1 MKREGI
7 EGETMRK
14 KHQNSRGFTLIAAL
28 LLTVLLS
35 GMAVGLLYM
44 VSSEVRMGG
53 NDLEGNMA
61 YYAAEAQIENLTS
74 QLSQLYQS
82 SQSPTAASITAL
94 ASSNNW
100 ANVVPGSNI
109 ANVSYN
115 SPAGIPMITWPATQT
130 NGTTCPNAPNPCGSW
145 DIVGAGS
152 DQGMV
157 ATLIPFTLT
166 VTATRQAGTGQNSS

>member
-1 MKREGI
+1 MPMKSAGSFGGRIMG
-7 EGETMRK
+7 K
-14 KHQNSRGFTLIAAL
+14 SQHDSRGFTLIAAL

-35 GMAVGLLYM
+35 GVAVGLLYM
-44 VSSEVRMGG
+44 VSNEVRMGG
-53 NDLEGNMA
+53 NDLEGNLA

-82 SQSPTAASITAL
+82 SQSPTAASINAL
-94 ASSNNW
+94 ASSTNW

-109 ANVSYN
+109 SSVNYN
-115 SPAGIPMITWPATQT
+115 SPAGVPMIAWPATQT
-130 NGTTCPNAPNPCGSW
+130 NGTACPNAPNPCGSW

-166 VTATRQAGTGQNSS
+166 VTATRQA